1 LLQFGCTSLPENV
14 TPVKDFDLNQYLGP
28 WYEIARMDHSF
39 ERNLIKVTANYS
51 RRDDGGV
58 DVINRG
64 YNVKTKEWEQADGK
78 AYFVSSP
85 DVGHLKV
92 SFFGPFYSSYVV
104 IALDKGNYQYAMVGG
119 PDYSY
124 LWILSRKPRLDKD
137 IQQQLMQTARQLGY
151 DTDELIIVPQE

>member
-1 LLQFGCTSLPENV
+1 MTRQISLLLVALLQFGCTSLPENV

-85 DVGHLKV
+85 DVGHL
-92 SFFGPFYSSYVV
+92 
-104 IALDKGNYQYAMVGG
+104 
-119 PDYSY
+119 
-124 LWILSRKPRLDKD
+124 
-137 IQQQLMQTARQLGY
+137 
-151 DTDELIIVPQE
+151 